1 MGETGAY
8 DVERF
13 APERGSALGAR
24 VRVAGAPVDAL
35 DGWRL
40 LREDAALRRALAEDL
55 RAAPFA
61 SCYWE
66 TPPVRRDQ
74 RGRPFEWVVLDAP
87 ALARATPEPEVFA
100 EPLSSGADVEAFPNL
115 GGDARL
121 VVPAARAPDAAYPH
135 LLAFVRA
142 APAEQVDALFERVG
156 REVVD
161 WIERSADPLWVS
173 TSGAGVAWLHVRLDA
188 RPKYITY
195 RPYLDVPSGTTEAA
209 ATPNEP

>member
-1 MGETGAY
+1 MGETGSY
-8 DVERF
+8 GVERF

-24 VRVAGAPVDAL
+24 VRVAGAPVEAQ
-35 DGWRL
+35 DGWRRL
-40 LREDAALRRALAEDL
+40 GENAALRRLLVDEL

-66 TPPVRRDQ
+66 TPPLRRDQ
-74 RGRPFEWVVLDAP
+74 RGLPFEWVVLDAP
-87 ALARATPEPEVFA
+87 ALARAAPEPDVFA
-100 EPLSSGADVEAFPNL
+100 ESLASGADVAAFPNL

-121 VVPAARAPDAAYPH
+121 VVPAARAADAAYPH

-156 REVVD
+156 REVVA

-173 TSGAGVAWLHVRLDA
+173 TSGAGVARLHVRLDA
-188 RPKYITY
+188 RPKYVTY
-195 RPYLDVPSGTTEAA
+195 PPYLDAPSGTTEAA